1 MDEKEVRLQMTRRE
15 FVRRSALAAAA
26 LALSGCVPVT
36 PTVAPTSAPAA
47 TTAVPSPAATS
58 APVASVPT
66 ARKGGT
72 LTWGQWDKNDD
83 LDPATASGAAA
94 LEINGNVLD
103 TLVTIDASQK
113 VYPLLAASWK
123 IEDNSKKYTFTIR
136 DDVKCHDGS
145 MMNADAVKRTWERI
159 LDPKTKAAG
168 VIPLFGP
175 IDKIDAPDA
184 KTLVVTFKD
193 PNTLFLQN
201 IWRPY
206 LGILSPKLL
215 DSLKPGDKVMNPV
228 GSGPFKYAGRS
239 ADGVVSIEAY
249 ADYAWGPA
257 LFKNTK
263 APYLQS
269 VKFRA
274 VPEAATRVATLES
287 GENLLIDEL
296 AEPDYARMKSD
307 KRFSFLETP
316 RRGIAIGFFINVQKE
331 PTNDLAVRQALNYA
345 VDRKSIVERLYFGV
359 HKVNVG
365 ILTEGVWARLD
376 DLEKLYAYDPKK
388 AAQVLDDAGWKV
400 GAGGIREKGGKRL
413 SLILTTFRSPWSE
426 IAEVV
431 QSQYRNVGIDL
442 QVQKM
447 ERNPYLDFVRAY
459 NHHLCASAGSGID
472 PDQLRERFQSTGIKV
487 GNFSNYADKELDPLL
502 EKGSQQ
508 AFLSGERRQ
517 TYEAIQ
523 RRLMEQLPFVSVL
536 QQMRVEAMSAKVHDM
551 TMGPEGLNATSL
563 NDVWLD
569 A

>member
-1 MDEKEVRLQMTRRE
+1 MDENEVRLQMTRRE

-26 LALSGCVPVT
+26 LTLSGCVPVT
-36 PTVAPTSAPAA
+36 PAVAPTSAPVAPTAVPPPAA
-47 TTAVPSPAATS
+47 TTA
-58 APVASVPT
+58 PVASAAT

-94 LEINGNVLD
+94 LEIIGNVLD
-103 TLVTIDASQK
+103 TLVTIDATQR
-113 VYPLLAASWK
+113 VHPLLATSWK

-215 DSLKPGDKVMNPV
+215 DSLKPGDKVMNLV
-228 GSGPFKYAGRS
+228 GSGPFKYVGRS
-239 ADGVVSIEAY
+239 ADGVVTIEAY

-331 PTNDLAVRQALNYA
+331 PTNELAVRQALNYA
-345 VDRKSIVERLYFGV
+345 VDRKSIVEKLYFGV
-359 HKVNVG
+359 HKANVG

-376 DLEKLYAYDPKK
+376 DLENLYAYDPKK
-388 AAQVLDDAGWKV
+388 AAQILDDAGWKV
-400 GAGGIREKGGKRL
+400 GGGGIREKGGKKL
-413 SLILTTFRSPWSE
+413 GLILTTFRSPWSE

-431 QSQYRNVGIDL
+431 QSQYRDVGIDL

-472 PDQLRERFQSTGIKV
+472 PDQLRERFHSSGITV

-508 AFLSGERRQ
+508 AFLSDERRQ

-523 RRLMEQLPFVSVL
+523 RRLMNQLPFVSVL

-551 TMGPEGLNATSL
+551 TMGPEGLNANSL